1 MVAARIRTTG
11 LYATHEPDSAAS
23 DETTPPVMSSDAP
36 WPSARQSHR
45 NQARLPDDSHLLFYG
60 VMRAATGFF
69 AENRFNICD
78 SDEPRLG
85 AAIQI
90 ERQSAAPGLRIDHNH
105 VAATSC
111 TRPPQ
116 ISARIALTARDL
128 TTSRADRRQAMQT
141 RWQTSWDQIPP
152 RIASFLQQRGFSS
165 SAHIVPS
172 P

>member
-45 NQARLPDDSHLLFYG
+45 NQARLPDGSHLLFYG

-105 VAATSC
+105 VAAASC

-128 TTSRADRRQAMQT
+128 NTFQARRRQAMQT
-141 RWQTSWDQIPP
+141 RWQTSWI
-152 RIASFLQQRGFSS
+152 RYRRELRHFCNNAGFQVV
-165 SAHIVPS
+165 HI
-172 P
+172 